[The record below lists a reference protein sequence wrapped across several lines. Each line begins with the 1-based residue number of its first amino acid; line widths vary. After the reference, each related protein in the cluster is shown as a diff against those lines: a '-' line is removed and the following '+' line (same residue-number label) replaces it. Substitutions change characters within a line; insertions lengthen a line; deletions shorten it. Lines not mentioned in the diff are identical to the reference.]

1 MAVKKIRN
9 ISFAGAGNVAMHLA
23 PALAESGFR
32 IRHIVGLTTTH
43 AQPLADNTGAVA
55 STDPGIIDD
64 TTDLLLLA
72 IPDQAIGEFVARL
85 KKAGRYNGLI
95 AHTSGTCPL
104 SAISEHFGAAG
115 VFYPL
120 QTFSR
125 FSTPEIRKVPVCI
138 EADSVETE
146 TLLRQVATGIS
157 DDVRVIDSEH
167 RALLH
172 LSAVFACNF
181 PNHLYVIASR
191 ILKQAGIGEDIL
203 LPLIRETAL
212 RLGDTDPLLL
222 QTGPAV
228 RGDLTTMQRH
238 LHLLED
244 QPSILQIYK
253 ILSESIQEFEKYN
266 KTSDIS

>member
-1 MAVKKIRN
+1 
-9 ISFAGAGNVAMHLA
+9 MHLA

-43 AQPLADNTGAVA
+43 AQPLADITGAVA

-72 IPDQAIGEFVARL
+72 IPDQSIGKFVAGL
-85 KKAGRYNGLI
+85 KQTGRYSGLI

-125 FSTPEIRKVPVCI
+125 FSVPEIRKVPVCI

-146 TLLRQVATGIS
+146 ALLRQVATGIS
-157 DDVRVIDSEH
+157 DDVRVIDSER

-191 ILKQAGIGEDIL
+191 ILKQSGIEEDIL

-212 RLGDTDPLLL
+212 RLGDTDPLRL

-228 RGDLTTMQRH
+228 RGDLITMQRH
-238 LHLLED
+238 LQLLEGL
-244 QPSILQIYK
+244 PSFQRIYK
-253 ILSESIQEFEKYN
+253 ILSESIEQFEQEK
-266 KTSDIS
+266 KSSDIL

>member
-104 SAISEHFGAAG
+104 SAISEHFAAAG

-125 FSTPEIRKVPVCI
+125 FSAPEIRKVPVCI
-138 EADSVETE
+138 EAESVETE
-146 TLLRQVATGIS
+146 ALLRQVAAGIS

-191 ILKQAGIGEDIL
+191 ILKQAGIEEDIL

-212 RLGDTDPLLL
+212 RLGNTDPLLL

-238 LHLLED
+238 LHLLDGE
-244 QPSILQIYK
+244 PSLQQIYK
-253 ILSESIQEFEKYN
+253 LLSGSIQHFEEYK
-266 KTSDIS
+266 KSSDIL